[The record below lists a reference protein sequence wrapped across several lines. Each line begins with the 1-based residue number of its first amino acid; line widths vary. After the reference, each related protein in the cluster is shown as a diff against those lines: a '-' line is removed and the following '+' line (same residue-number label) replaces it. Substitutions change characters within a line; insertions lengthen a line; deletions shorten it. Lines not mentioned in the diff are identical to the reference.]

1 MATKLPQD
9 FKEFLKLLNEFNVE
23 YLLIG
28 GYAVAHYGY
37 PRPTADFDIWIA
49 MNRVNAAASVHAL
62 EAFGFEQP
70 ELQPSL
76 LLEPGRILRMGVPP
90 MRLELMN
97 QIDGV
102 EFAECFA
109 RRNVVNLDG
118 VDANLISLDDLKQNK
133 RASGRAKDLN
143 DLEHL
148 PD

>member
-49 MNRVNAAASVHAL
+49 MNR
-62 EAFGFEQP
+62 
-70 ELQPSL
+70 
-76 LLEPGRILRMGVPP
+76 I
-90 MRLELMN
+90 
-97 QIDGV
+97 
-102 EFAECFA
+102 FAECFG
-109 RRNVVNLDG
+109 RRIVVNLDG
-118 VDANLISLDDLKQNK
+118 VNTNLISLDDLKQNK

-148 PD
+148 PDS